1 MENVRLFLI
10 CMLILSNAFD
20 NTKGE
25 PKFSEEHLLRESPR
39 RLEVSDE
46 DYIIVE
52 YSTNFTNLK
61 GFESKNPEINKA
73 SIYFDNDTIIT
84 EIKPGSKIKIK
95 FNTPLTTL
103 EYLFYN
109 MTKIKS
115 IDFSHFNSTEIYH
128 NLIQN

>member
-1 MENVRLFLI
+1 M
-10 CMLILSNAFD
+10 
-20 NTKGE
+20 
-25 PKFSEEHLLRESPR
+25 
-39 RLEVSDE
+39 
-46 DYIIVE
+46 
-52 YSTNFTNLK
+52 K

-73 SIYFDNDTIIT
+73 SIYYDNDTIIT

-115 IDFSHFNSTEIYH
+115 IDFSHFNSTEITDMMDVL
-128 NLIQN
+128 N